1 MIIVMGEATLTNK
14 DPLIMSNK
22 LDTVTI
28 CIEDQ

>member
-14 DPLIMSNK
+14 DLLIMSNK

-28 CIEDQ
+28 CIEDK